1 MKTPRLSWIIFA
13 ASFLI
18 WAIPDHHKITTKII
32 TIVKPVV
39 VPFHAPLHNTMVV
52 DNYELNCMAKTI
64 YFEAGNQPIAGKIMV
79 GLVVVQRVKNPA
91 YPHTICGV
99 VHQHRTWAGKNVDCQ
114 FSWYCFPHTI
124 DLNNI
129 IQRKTW
135 DESLRVAK
143 LILSKDFYD
152 TVDSDRMTMYHANY
166 VHPYWANSR
175 QYKKF
180 IVIGD
185 QSFYLDKD
193 S

>member
-13 ASFLI
+13 ASLLI
-18 WAIPDHHKITTKII
+18 WIAHNHHNVTTKII
-32 TIVKPVV
+32 TIVKPIA
-39 VPFHAPLHNTMVV
+39 VPITIPFNNTMVT
-52 DNYELNCMAKTI
+52 DNNELDCMAKTI

-79 GLVVVQRVKNPA
+79 ALVVIQRVKNPE
-91 YPHTICGV
+91 YPKTICGV
-99 VHQHRTWAGKNVDCQ
+99 VHQHRMWNGKDVDCQ

-135 DESLRVAK
+135 DESLKVAK
-143 LILSKDFYD
+143 LVLSKNFYSI
-152 TVDSDRMTMYHANY
+152 VDSDRMTMYHANY
-166 VHPYWANSR
+166 VHPYWSHSK

-185 QSFYLDKD
+185 QSFYLAEDN
-193 S
+193 